1 MRILAMSVLAA
12 VGLAVA
18 LPAYADSVSV
28 GVGGVGVG
36 VHEHDRDI
44 GERRIIRE
52 HRRVTV
58 GLGEHRSRCKVVIV
72 HRDGMTKKIKRCD

>member
-18 LPAYADSVSV
+18 MPAYADNVSV
-28 GVGGVGVG
+28 GVGGVGV
-36 VHEHDRDI
+36 HEHDRDV
-44 GERRIIRE
+44 GEHRVIRE

-58 GLGEHRSRCKVVIV
+58 GLGEHRSHCKIVIV
-72 HRDGMTKKIKRCD
+72 HREGMTKKIKRCY